1 MGLEQEGEVDAG
13 AVKRSFH
20 PHHPSFFESWFSAV
34 GRLVGCCLPECDAV
48 VDGCVLLLD
57 EPLLLASAAR
67 AAAKA
72 ALLLCWFARVLGRS
86 FDFSGDSATSRV

>member
-1 MGLEQEGEVDAG
+1 MNRKVHVDAG

-34 GRLVGCCLPECDAV
+34 GHLVGFCLPECGAV
-48 VDGCVLLLD
+48 VDDCVLLLD